1 MTSWKVSQLTR
12 VLRSYDR
19 HLYAVKLPN
28 GLVQVRRKAER
39 QEQTAFGLID
49 APTMISDHLILSLT
63 DDWKPNG
70 NPVDRGIEPVMEMIR
85 GMDAWHDDSYFGR
98 MLDRRDAEKND
109 RDRQQKNHIR
119 AIAADGRKDFAKAT
133 NDYVVTS

>member
-1 MTSWKVSQLTR
+1 MISWKVSQLNR
-12 VLRSYDR
+12 ALRSYDR
-19 HLYAVKLPN
+19 HLYAVKLVN
-28 GLVQVRRKAER
+28 DLVQVRRRSEK
-39 QEQTAFGLID
+39 QELTAYGLID
-49 APTMISDHLILSLT
+49 SPTTLSDHLILSLT

-70 NPVDRGIEPVMEMIR
+70 KPVDRGIEPVMEMIR

-98 MLDRRDAEKND
+98 MLDRREVEKND

-133 NDYVVTS
+133 NDYIVTS